1 MERGKWTEIW
11 TLALC
16 IALFPPI
23 WAVCAPYIQVT
34 TGSVAL
40 ICAGLYVAHGNS
52 AKNALKISI
61 GFLLGDLWAIAALR
75 LMAALPFSQSAALF
89 VTLFVMGGLAV
100 LISGFI
106 PKYIDTPSWLC
117 GWAIGLTILSPVSQ
131 TEVLSLAW
139 QIAVAMLVGVWYVG
153 VFVGAV
159 QSKMVAKFTK
169 E

>member
-1 MERGKWTEIW
+1 MERGKWTETW

-23 WAVCAPYIQVT
+23 WAVFAPFIQVT

-52 AKNALKISI
+52 PKNAVKISV
-61 GFLLGDLWAIAALR
+61 GFVLGDLWAILALR
-75 LMAALPFSQSAALF
+75 LMAALPVLQSAALF

-100 LISGFI
+100 LISGFV

-117 GWAIGLTILSPVSQ
+117 GWAIGLTILSPLPQ

-153 VFVGAV
+153 VFVGIV
-159 QSKMVAKFTK
+159 QHKMVCKFSK